1 MHVNSGHAS
10 ARQLKRVLAAP
21 DGGNSHSPNS
31 FLEHCATC
39 RASDKVPNVLVVA
52 TSTAPMFNGKVQ
64 VGLLFLDGYVSQVLI
79 THPSTAQETSR
90 GLGMFGRPK
99 SIHEDEGGGWKNEIC
114 VQSDELD
121 CSFIE

>member
-31 FLEHCATC
+31 FLEHCAT
-39 RASDKVPNVLVVA
+39 RRDSDKVPNVLVVA

-64 VGLLFLDGYVSQVLI
+64 VDLLFLDDIVARRAMDMFPKCSLI
-79 THPSTAQETSR
+79 LRVRPENPQE
-90 GLGMFGRPK
+90 
-99 SIHEDEGGGWKNEIC
+99 
-114 VQSDELD
+114 V
-121 CSFIE
+121 